1 MKMRDKSELTYNYLL
16 GLKGSPFRRVAL
28 VAPKALNFKAVSLI
42 YRLAAF
48 LYRVRVL
55 GLSDKSTAETMPECL
70 GTEYSKEKYSEVD
83 QRFSRNCQGIYGL
96 EGQGNMPSVGSYD
109 NARPVKVNFFS

>member
-48 LYRVRVL
+48 LYRVRV
-55 GLSDKSTAETMPECL
+55 
-70 GTEYSKEKYSEVD
+70 
-83 QRFSRNCQGIYGL
+83 
-96 EGQGNMPSVGSYD
+96 
-109 NARPVKVNFFS
+109 